1 MTHTSRRGFFCAY
14 QRPRTQNE
22 KPRYTNN
29 VIKNVIILALPYI
42 VKFLTIFCR
51 LFVAAMVKIKTTVG
65 TVDTVDT
72 VANVDIKRENVLS
85 IYIFYHIST
94 VKRY

>member
-1 MTHTSRRGFFCAY
+1 
-14 QRPRTQNE
+14 
-22 KPRYTNN
+22 
-29 VIKNVIILALPYI
+29 
-42 VKFLTIFCR
+42 
-51 LFVAAMVKIKTTVG
+51 MVKIKTTVG